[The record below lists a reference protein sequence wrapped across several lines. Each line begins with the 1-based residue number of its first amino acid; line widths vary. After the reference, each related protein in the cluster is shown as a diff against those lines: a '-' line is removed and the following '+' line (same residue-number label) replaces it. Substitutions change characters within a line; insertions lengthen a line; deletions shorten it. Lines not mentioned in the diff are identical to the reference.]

1 MAQNQYMQVKDTL
14 SEAVNLKKQQ
24 KYNEAKNLLRE
35 TLDQYPNNRYV
46 KSSLADTLSR
56 TGELEEAL
64 QLADEVL
71 NQKQGDSRAL
81 IVKGNVNFYKRDYEK
96 ALEFFEQARS
106 NNDSNYLISRI
117 IRTYIKLEEYDNALN
132 ICQKK
137 LDEEPDNTS
146 FQKLMG
152 SIYEKMGETEMAAQY
167 YDKYLDEN
175 PEDEFAYKE
184 KLKLKMKDKEPVQA
198 VKELKT
204 MLKVGSRSDN
214 VFLHHLLAEKLEK
227 LDRYEEAFEEYQ
239 NSLEIEPGNDF
250 AIKQAGFSLYK
261 MENYEKALDY
271 LKEAFRNDPSDYY
284 VKATLVKIF
293 KNTGKIQEGIDFF
306 KEIINNNQGFN
317 KLWGTVKKLS
327 KELGDKQ
334 DEN

>member
-14 SEAVNLKKQQ
+14 SEAVQLKKNNN
-24 KYNEAKNLLRE
+24 YNEAKNLLRE

-71 NQKQGDSRAL
+71 NQKPGDARAL
-81 IVKGNVNFYKRDYEK
+81 IVKGNVNFYKRNYDK
-96 ALEFFEQARS
+96 ALEFFEQARE
-106 NNDSNYLISRI
+106 NNESNYLISRI
-117 IRTYIKLEEYDNALN
+117 IRTYIRLKEYENALN

-167 YDKYLDEN
+167 YDQYLDEN

-184 KLKLKMKDKEPVQA
+184 KLKLKMKDKEPAQA

-204 MLKVGSRSDN
+204 MLKVGSRSGN

-227 LDRYEEAFEEYQ
+227 LDRYEEAFAQYEK
-239 NSLEIEPGNDF
+239 SLEIEPGNDF
-250 AIKQAGFSLYK
+250 AIKQSGFSLYK
-261 MENYEKALDY
+261 MGNNEKALNY

-284 VKATLVKIF
+284 IKATLVSIF